1 MRGRGGDKS
10 RVVRPLGWIRPS
22 GYANGIVAEGKWLFV
37 AGQIGWDP
45 RQKNARLAK
54 GFMPQFERALDNLI
68 EVLREAGGAPSDLVR
83 LTIYVVDMKE
93 YLAARK
99 QIGEAW
105 IRRVGRYY
113 PAMSLIEVSDLLEP
127 GARVEI
133 EATAVL

>member
-1 MRGRGGDKS
+1 MRPRDKR
-10 RVVRPLGWIRPS
+10 RVVQPLGWMRPS
-22 GYANGIVAEGKWLFV
+22 GYANGILAEGRWLFV

-45 RQKNARLAK
+45 RQKNGRVAK
-54 GFMPQFERALDNLI
+54 GLVPQFERALENLI
-68 EVLREAGGAPSDLVR
+68 EVVREAGGRPADLVR
-83 LTIYVVDMKE
+83 LTIYVVDKKE

-105 IRRVGRYY
+105 IRRVGRHY

-133 EATAVL
+133 EGTAVL

>member
-1 MRGRGGDKS
+1 MRPRDKR
-10 RVVRPLGWIRPS
+10 RVVQPLGWMKPS
-22 GYANGIVAEGKWLFV
+22 GYANGILAEGRWLFV

-45 RQKNARLAK
+45 RQKNGRVAK
-54 GFMPQFERALDNLI
+54 GLVPQFERALENLI
-68 EVLREAGGAPSDLVR
+68 EVVREAGGRPADLVR
-83 LTIYVVDMKE
+83 LTIYVVDKKE

-105 IRRVGRYY
+105 IRRVGRHY

-133 EATAVL
+133 EGTAVL